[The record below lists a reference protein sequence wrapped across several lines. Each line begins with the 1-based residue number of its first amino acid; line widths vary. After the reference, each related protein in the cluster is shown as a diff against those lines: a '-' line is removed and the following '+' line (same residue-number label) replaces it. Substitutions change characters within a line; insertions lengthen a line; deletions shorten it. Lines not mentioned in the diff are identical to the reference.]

1 MCGRYASF
9 LPPDLIARLFG
20 TTNPLPNVPPTW
32 NMAPSMDAP
41 VVRRHPDTG
50 ERHLD
55 LLRWGFVPSF
65 TKDLKQARRPI
76 NARSETVAQSAM
88 FRRALA
94 ERRCIVPAS
103 VFYEWQTVPAGKQ
116 PYAIARVDDDPM
128 AFAGIWEGWRAPD
141 GTILRSFAII
151 TTAANEPMRAIH
163 ERMPVILEKPD
174 WSLWL
179 EAPAEQAISL
189 LHASPDGTLRLWP
202 IDKRVGNVRNDDP
215 GLLEPIQAG
224 RLGAGELGAGEVGA
238 SELGAPRLGASL
250 PGA

>member
-9 LPPDLIARLFG
+9 LPPDLMARLFG

-50 ERHLD
+50 ERHMD

-116 PYAIARVDDDPM
+116 PYAIARVDDDPSEAARDRLNPIDQLGLAIRLTEIDGQIVPPCGRM
-128 AFAGIWEGWRAPD
+128 A
-141 GTILRSFAII
+141 
-151 TTAANEPMRAIH
+151 MRLDIAKGCLA
-163 ERMPVILEKPD
+163 VDLG
-174 WSLWL
+174 L
-179 EAPAEQAISL
+179 
-189 LHASPDGTLRLWP
+189 ASP
-202 IDKRVGNVRNDDP
+202 
-215 GLLEPIQAG
+215 Q
-224 RLGAGELGAGEVGA
+224 
-238 SELGAPRLGASL
+238 
-250 PGA
+250 